1 VWASNRLSGSVA
13 KIDERKKRRV
23 ALIKRVGR
31 WPVDGG
37 IVAGSLW
44 VPNQQSGTVVR
55 IDLTRNRIVESV
67 RVGQGP
73 FVVPDHA
80 NEIWVASFGGSDI
93 WRLRVG

>member
-1 VWASNRLSGSVA
+1 
-13 KIDERKKRRV
+13 
-23 ALIKRVGR
+23 
-31 WPVDGG
+31 
-37 IVAGSLW
+37 